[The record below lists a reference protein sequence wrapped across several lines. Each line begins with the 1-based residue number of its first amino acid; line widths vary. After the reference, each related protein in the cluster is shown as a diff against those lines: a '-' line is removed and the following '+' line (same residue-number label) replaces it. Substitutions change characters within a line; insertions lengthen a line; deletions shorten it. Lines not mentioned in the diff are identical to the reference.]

1 MEFIRDGHVVGF
13 DRITSPINNNP
24 NQTKTIRLIREHNPT
39 LTSRLPG
46 PAWVIMQTEML
57 LDMDIMRSLP
67 GGFTNP
73 PVRSLTPK
81 GSFVTQNEANTRLQ
95 QIAAELGTAERTVKA
110 HRAHVMQKMQ
120 AASVAELVHFAE
132 QLGLNSA
139 AKTATAQ
146 HA

>member
-39 LTSRLPG
+39 LASRLPG

-95 QIAAELGTAERTVKA
+95 QIAAELVASIPGSRVVDRSSLTPGVLSLAVLNDRSGNPPVGFSLTANR
-110 HRAHVMQKMQ
+110 Q
-120 AASVAELVHFAE
+120 
-132 QLGLNSA
+132 
-139 AKTATAQ
+139 
-146 HA
+146 